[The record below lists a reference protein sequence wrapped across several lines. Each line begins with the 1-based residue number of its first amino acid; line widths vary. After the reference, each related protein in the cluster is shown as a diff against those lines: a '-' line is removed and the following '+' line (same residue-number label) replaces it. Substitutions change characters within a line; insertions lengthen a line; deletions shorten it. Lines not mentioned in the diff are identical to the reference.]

1 MSDHTS
7 ALVPVESW
15 TYMSPQLRH
24 SGKAI
29 DFGLLCEALIYYD
42 RVLVVSP
49 NRWEFSQFIAWFVE
63 QGRYGDLIALLKN
76 NVINVYYYSFFSAAV
91 EKDGGFSIWN
101 LEEKRAA
108 AEPTFEADCL
118 SPYNLRQVLPHAG
131 QRSKLYRA
139 IRGRVIEAKS
149 EDFGPAIENARR
161 DYHDPERCA
170 LLIQALFDEVYPILG
185 LKEPPT
191 VSAKVIEDAGKVHIG
206 WNVDFE
212 RVNQALG
219 ADLGF
224 TPGYPLSAA
233 ARCNRLLW
241 SAAKLGCDLYLGS
254 PMSLLVGDKLY
265 ESGQRLARPQEFVE
279 QLEAE
284 VEFPNVRELVN
295 SQQIGLAEV
304 LELRRK
310 GGRFRRWL
318 QDESERD
325 RNAIIAYHNEAAK
338 ESGWIKA
345 GRRGLKLF
353 GVLGGAAANVVV
365 KQYVPGAEGVLAAA
379 AAGAGIKYVTD
390 LASKI
395 NENWRPVVFGNWAS
409 SRIKKWLSKQR
420 DN

>member
-7 ALVPVESW
+7 ALVPIESW

-42 RVLVVSP
+42 RVFVVSP

-63 QGRYGDLIALLKN
+63 QGRYGDLITLLKD
-76 NVINVYYYSFFSAAV
+76 NVINIYYYSFFSAAV
-91 EKDGGFSIWN
+91 EKDGKFSVLN
-101 LEEKRAA
+101 LEEERAVA
-108 AEPTFEADCL
+108 KPTFEADCL
-118 SPYNLRQVLPHAG
+118 SLSNLRPVLPHAD
-131 QRSKLYRA
+131 QRSKLYRT
-139 IRGRVIEAKS
+139 IRGKVIEAKS
-149 EDFGPAIENARR
+149 RDFGPAIENARR
-161 DYHDPERCA
+161 DYRDSERCA
-170 LLIQALFDEVYPILG
+170 LLIQALLDDVYPMLG

-191 VSAKVIEDAGKVHIG
+191 VKAKVIEGAGNVRIG
-206 WNVDFE
+206 WNIDFE

-219 ADLGF
+219 ADLQF
-224 TPGYPLSAA
+224 TRGYPLSAA

-241 SAAKLGCDLYLGS
+241 SAAELECDLYLGS

-265 ESGQRLARPQEFVE
+265 ESGERLAHSQKIVE

-295 SQQIGLAEV
+295 SQQIGLTEV
-304 LELRRK
+304 LKLRKK
-310 GGRFRRWL
+310 GGRFRGWL

-325 RNAIIAYHNEAAK
+325 RNAIIAYHNEVAK
-338 ESGWIKA
+338 ESGWTRA
-345 GRRGLKLF
+345 GRKGLKLF
-353 GVLGGAAANVVV
+353 GVLGGVATSVAV
-365 KQYVPGAEGVLAAA
+365 KQSIPGVEGALAAGL
-379 AAGAGIKYVTD
+379 AGKGVKYITD

-395 NENWRPVVFGNWAS
+395 NDNWRPVVFGNWAS
-409 SRIKKWLSKQR
+409 ERIEEWSSKQC

>member
-7 ALVPVESW
+7 ALVPVKSW
-15 TYMSPQLRH
+15 TYMSPRLRH

-29 DFGLLCEALIYYD
+29 DFGLFCEALIYYD

-76 NVINVYYYSFFSAAV
+76 DVINVYYYSFFAAAV
-91 EKDGGFSIWN
+91 EKDGEFSICN

-108 AEPTFEADCL
+108 DAPTFEVDCL
-118 SPYNLRQVLPHAG
+118 SSSNLRQVLPHAG
-131 QRSKLYRA
+131 QRAKLHRA

-149 EDFGPAIENARR
+149 GDFGPAIKNARR
-161 DYHDPERCA
+161 DYLDSERCA
-170 LLIQALFDEVYPILG
+170 LFIQALFDEVYPILG
-185 LKEPPT
+185 LEEPPT
-191 VSAKVIEDAGKVHIG
+191 VRADVIEDAGKVRIG
-206 WNVDFE
+206 WNVNFE
-212 RVNQALG
+212 RVNRALG
-219 ADLGF
+219 TDLGF

-265 ESGQRLARPQEFVE
+265 ESGQRLTRSQEFVE

-295 SQQIGLAEV
+295 SQQIGLREV
-304 LELRRK
+304 LEIRQK
-310 GGRFRRWL
+310 GGRFRKWL

-325 RNAIIAYHNEAAK
+325 RNAIIAYHNEVAK

-353 GVLGGAAANVVV
+353 GVLGGATAGVAVR
-365 KQYVPGAEGVLAAA
+365 QYVPGVEGVLAAA

-409 SRIKKWLSKQR
+409 GRIKKWMSKQR
-420 DN
+420 ED